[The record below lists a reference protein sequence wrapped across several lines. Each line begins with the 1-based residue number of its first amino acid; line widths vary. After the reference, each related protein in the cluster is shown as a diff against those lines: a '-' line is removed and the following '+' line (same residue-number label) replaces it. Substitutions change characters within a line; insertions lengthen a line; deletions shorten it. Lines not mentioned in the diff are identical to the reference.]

1 MQSIQPNSLSNEE
14 LLRHIYIMGNEN
26 LPKEWVEVLCER
38 FAKSLDWYQDR
49 YDEGFADGSANG
61 LDYGTERGFEEGF
74 AAGVAHANDPE
85 LK

>member
-1 MQSIQPNSLSNEE
+1 MQSIQPKNLSDEE
-14 LLRHIYIMGNEN
+14 ILRQVYLMGNEN
-26 LPKEWVEVLCER
+26 MPKEWVEVLCER

-61 LDYGTERGFEEGF
+61 LEHGTKRGFEEGF

>member
-1 MQSIQPNSLSNEE
+1 MQGIQPNSLSNEE
-14 LLRHIYIMGNEN
+14 LLRHIYIMSNEN

-38 FAKSLDWYQDR
+38 FAKALDWYHDR
-49 YDEGFADGSANG
+49 YAEGFADGSGNG
-61 LDYGTERGFEEGF
+61 LEHGTKLGFEEGF

>member
-61 LDYGTERGFEEGF
+61 LDYGTERGFEDGF

>member
-1 MQSIQPNSLSNEE
+1 MQGIQPNSLSNEE
-14 LLRHIYIMGNEN
+14 LLRHVYMMGNEN

-38 FAKSLDWYQDR
+38 FAKALDWYHDR
-49 YDEGFADGSANG
+49 YDEGFADGV
-61 LDYGTERGFEEGF
+61 

>member
-1 MQSIQPNSLSNEE
+1 MQGIQPNSLCNEE

-49 YDEGFADGSANG
+49 YDEGFADGFAG
-61 LDYGTERGFEEGF
+61 GTE
-74 AAGVAHANDPE
+74 HANEFP
-85 LK
+85 LAK